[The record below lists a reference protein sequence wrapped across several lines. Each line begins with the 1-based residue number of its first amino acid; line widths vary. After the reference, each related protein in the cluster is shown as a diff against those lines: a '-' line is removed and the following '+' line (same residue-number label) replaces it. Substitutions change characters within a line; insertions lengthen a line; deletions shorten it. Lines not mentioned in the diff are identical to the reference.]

1 MKLLKNG
8 VRFCYGQMLGSFCIG
23 FGWDEAAIHV
33 ILLKFLP
40 TLCHHKDGGGSYLGL
55 IIFASPKI
63 WKMGLGGLG

>member
-1 MKLLKNG
+1 
-8 VRFCYGQMLGSFCIG
+8 MLGWFCIG
-23 FGWDEAAIHV
+23 FGWDGAAIHV

-40 TLCHHKDGGGSYLGL
+40 TFCHLCEIIVYWSHIDGGGSYLVGL